1 MKIEKMWIHFFSDIF
16 AAVADPVI
24 CEYSRFSSL
33 FAARDVSPGGTSA
46 PQRQKFR
53 TDDVKSVGNLV
64 KSSDW
69 STELLY
75 CLRMTDKRQKA
86 TKVKRKRG
94 KSTTK
99 QSIFLEYILL

>member
-1 MKIEKMWIHFFSDIF
+1 MKIERMWIHFFSDIF

-53 TDDVKSVGNLV
+53 TDDVKSVRNLV
-64 KSSDW
+64 KSSDLVDGVVILFTNDW
-69 STELLY
+69 
-75 CLRMTDKRQKA
+75 QK
-86 TKVKRKRG
+86 TKGHKG
-94 KSTTK
+94 QT
-99 QSIFLEYILL
+99 